1 MTIPLIDES
10 KSKAMVEQLTRSLEQ
25 PDNTPPTTTSLATTF
40 AKSSYTLWNAL
51 PRIPRQIL
59 SKVSYSYS
67 YSNCTKHIL
76 TIYFIVTVFY

>member
-25 PDNTPPTTTSLATTF
+25 QDNTPSLATTF

-67 YSNCTKHIL
+67 YLDNNISL
-76 TIYFIVTVFY
+76 